1 MSPCD
6 GNPQHFHNFIF
17 IDLFKVISLRGPH
30 DLWRYWPEWLPAA
43 ASLLPAIW
51 VLPHHGIWQ
60 VRTFTVVFNL
70 ICCSGQRSRRAE
82 TGVWQ
87 NSIPS
92 VLSGKL
98 WVLTYFLLWYY
109 LLVQAKSS
117 LYHLQYYR
125 LHRPARSRQGQ
136 DLVVPHDEDHHHDQH
151 VGVVRAGEP
160 LLHPCLDHQHPGCL
174 LYCLPLHTQQVIVLY
189 DYLSINS

>member
-1 MSPCD
+1 MEILTWMAPCSCLSSSCYLGTPSPWD
-6 GNPQHFHNFIF
+6 MAGQNIYSRLQSH
-17 IDLFKVISLRGPH
+17 
-30 DLWRYWPEWLPAA
+30 
-43 ASLLPAIW
+43 
-51 VLPHHGIWQ
+51 
-60 VRTFTVVFNL
+60 
-70 ICCSGQRSRRAE
+70 ICCSGQISRRAE
-82 TGVWQ
+82 IGVWQ

-136 DLVVPHDEDHHHDQH
+136 DFVVPHDEDHQHDQH

-174 LYCLPLHTQQVIVLY
+174 LYCLPLHTQQVIVLC